1 MISFDIDGARFNYR
15 VGAIIVE
22 NGRVLLSREEGQD
35 FWYLPGGRGEIRE
48 TARESL
54 RRELAEE
61 LGCEAE
67 IGRMV
72 WTMENFFEF
81 DGTPFHEVGLYFLA
95 SLPETARELRVQQ
108 FERNDESET
117 RLIFRWTAL
126 EELGTETV
134 LPSFLVE
141 GLRNLPETTEHIVHA
156 DEKPFRRA

>member
-1 MISFDIDGARFNYR
+1 
-15 VGAIIVE
+15 
-22 NGRVLLSREEGQD
+22 VLLSREEGQD
-35 FWYLPGGRGEIRE
+35 FWYLPGGRVEIRE
-48 TARESL
+48 TARDSL

-81 DGTPFHEVGLYFLA
+81 DGTEFHEVGLYFVA
-95 SLPETARELRVQQ
+95 TLPEAARELRVQE

-117 RLIFRWTAL
+117 RLIFRWIEL
-126 EELGTETV
+126 DELGAETV

-141 GLRNLPETTEHIVHA
+141 GLRNLPECTEHVVHR
-156 DEKPFRRA
+156 DERPFERA